1 MSDKRDKAGH
11 AAHHAP
17 QPPGISSAALDLARE
32 TGITEAE
39 AEDLIRLIGNNHASL
54 LREARI
60 LKKRS

>member
-1 MSDKRDKAGH
+1 M
-11 AAHHAP
+11 
-17 QPPGISSAALDLARE
+17 SSAALDLARE

-39 AEDLIRLIGNNHASL
+39 AEDLIRLIGHNHASL